1 MKELKEKIAELRRL
15 MEFYDTFQQDDE
27 VGRALQE
34 VEQMFDRT
42 CSAIDKVLDK
52 Y

>member
-1 MKELKEKIAELRRL
+1 MKELNEKIAELRRV
-15 MEFYDTFQQDDE
+15 MELHDIFQQDDE
-27 VGRALQE
+27 VGLALQE

-42 CSAIDKVLDK
+42 CSAIDTLLDK